1 MNVERTIEFILNS
14 QAKAEARM
22 DKTDKEIVAIR
33 KLLHQGMR
41 ILVSIENAQKRTEA
55 RVAELARTQ
64 NQLAQTQNELAQAQK
79 KTEAAMVQSQKRTDT
94 ATADLKKSM
103 AELAEAQ
110 KETQRS
116 LKAFLDSM
124 RHRRNGA

>member
-22 DKTDKEIVAIR
+22 DKTDKEIAAIR

-55 RVAELARTQ
+55 RVAELA
-64 NQLAQTQNELAQAQK
+64 QTQNELAQAQK
-79 KTEAAMVQSQKRTDT
+79 KTEAAMAQSQKRTDT